1 MIGIDSTRSEKV
13 QAVEKEAEKAEGTI
27 IDIKEFQEVEEEDS
41 SFLTSSDSNDSDFD
55 KQQNQNK
62 GSISIRS
69 LSEKGSKQDS

>member
-1 MIGIDSTRSEKV
+1 V
-13 QAVEKEAEKAEGTI
+13 QAVEPEMEKEEKNI
-27 IDIKEFQEVEEEDS
+27 IDIKEFKEVEEEDS
-41 SFLTSSDSNDSDFD
+41 SFLTSSDSNESDFE